1 MKPLPLALIVEPA
14 DLYERLPEPGLLIV
28 DMNPLEHYQQAHIP
42 DAVQL
47 DYSAIVASQPPVM
60 GLLPPAEQLSR
71 VFSAL
76 GLTPE
81 TQVVAYDSE
90 GGGKAGRLIY
100 TLHAI
105 GHEKCSWLNGGLLA
119 WQAAGL
125 TVESGINPPTPSS
138 YRAKLAATNALDKT
152 QLLVSLGRLKL
163 LDTRTSGE
171 FTGADVRAARGGHI
185 PGAKNLDWTLAM
197 DRANNFKLKPES
209 ELRALLAERGIH
221 PDDEIVVYCQTHH
234 RSAHTYTW
242 LKALGYKVKGYPG
255 AWSDWGNDPATPV
268 EK

>member
-1 MKPLPLALIVEPA
+1 MSALPLIVETSQLA
-14 DLYERLPEPGLLIV
+14 EWLKQPGLLIV
-28 DMNPLEHYQQAHIP
+28 DLNPPEHYREAHIP
-42 DAVQL
+42 GAVQL
-47 DYSAIVASQPPVM
+47 DYSALVAARPPVM
-60 GLLPPAEQLSR
+60 GLIPDETQLSR

-76 GLTPE
+76 GLTAD
-81 TQVVAYDSE
+81 THVVAYDAE

-125 TVESGINPPTPSS
+125 PTESGENSPQPSD
-138 YRAKLAATNALDKT
+138 YRATLTGANAVDKN
-152 QLLVSLGRLKL
+152 QILRNLGQLKL
-163 LDTRTSGE
+163 IDTRTPGE
-171 FTGADVRAARGGHI
+171 FAGSDLRAANGGHI

-197 DRANNFKLKPES
+197 DRARDYRLKPEA
-209 ELRALLAERGIH
+209 ELRALLAERGIGSG
-221 PDDEIVVYCQTHH
+221 DDVVVYCQTHH

-268 EK
+268 ER